1 MRAAFLSSSEP
12 RVYFRTAAIS
22 RGHGTGPEHLPE
34 ERVRGAILFA
44 RTRSDAAV
52 PWWLI
57 VVAAIGAFLLIR
69 WGLHLV
75 GGLLGVAVLIL
86 IVLVLIGAVR
96 VPI

>member
-1 MRAAFLSSSEP
+1 M
-12 RVYFRTAAIS
+12 
-22 RGHGTGPEHLPE
+22 
-34 ERVRGAILFA
+34 
-44 RTRSDAAV
+44 